1 VAADID
7 TDLLAAC
14 RRGDRD
20 AFRALF
26 ELYKDRVYSI
36 AIHYSGDRDVAMDI
50 AQDVF
55 VKLFSRIAG
64 FRGDSRFD
72 SWLYRLTA
80 NVCFDRRRRER
91 RLVRIPDIALLDQTI
106 HQPAPCESA
115 AALRQA
121 VARLMPDLRMAVI
134 LRYTE
139 GLSYDEMAEVLGC
152 PAGTV
157 ASRLNRA
164 HKELARMLGGKGD
177 RHE

>member
-14 RRGDRD
+14 RRGDRE

-26 ELYKDRVYSI
+26 EMYKDRVYSI
-36 AIHYSGDRDVAMDI
+36 ALHYSGDRDAAMDI

-55 VKLFSRIAG
+55 VKLFSRITG
-64 FRGDSRFD
+64 FRGESRFD

-80 NVCFDRRRRER
+80 NACYDRRRRER
-91 RLVRIPDIALLDQTI
+91 RLVRMPDLALFDRMT
-106 HQPAPCESA
+106 HQPVPNEDA

-121 VARLMPDLRMAVI
+121 IARLAPELRMAVI

-139 GLSYDEMAEVLGC
+139 GLSYEEMAEVLEC

-164 HKELARMLGGKGD
+164 HKELAHMLGAERKSS
-177 RHE
+177 